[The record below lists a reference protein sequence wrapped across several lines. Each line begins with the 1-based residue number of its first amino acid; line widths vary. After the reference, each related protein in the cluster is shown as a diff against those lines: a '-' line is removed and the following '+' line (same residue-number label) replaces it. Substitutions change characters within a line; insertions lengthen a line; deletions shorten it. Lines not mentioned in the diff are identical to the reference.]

1 MCKLDRASSKP
12 IIKSKTMITIDD
24 FNNEMLFWV
33 VVLLGLRMATN
44 RVVGNNYAT
53 HDGSISPRL
62 AFFVCMH
69 SKLMDISSP
78 ANRRKAVID
87 VGSGSGNVAFVASS
101 QSHSWRTVIGIEIVP
116 ERVSQLLERVE
127 RLRGANAPFAIPTI
141 VHGDFAARGTAN
153 PYTAAID
160 GGPVIMWL
168 NNGQERLVTY
178 SVPNLQGQLEDRLRD
193 CREGSIL
200 VSMSRCF
207 RGDRS
212 WHEEGFKMSVLP
224 RDVSWRSRG
233 EEEDEFD
240 GLGTEIEETLFKYTK
255 RSFPQPLAPGE
266 SPRRRRDPAYERL
279 TFPTHQRIG
288 VNIE

>member
-1 MCKLDRASSKP
+1 
-12 IIKSKTMITIDD
+12 
-24 FNNEMLFWV
+24 
-33 VVLLGLRMATN
+33 
-44 RVVGNNYAT
+44 
-53 HDGSISPRL
+53 
-62 AFFVCMH
+62 
-69 SKLMDISSP
+69 
-78 ANRRKAVID
+78 
-87 VGSGSGNVAFVASS
+87 
-101 QSHSWRTVIGIEIVP
+101 
-116 ERVSQLLERVE
+116 
-127 RLRGANAPFAIPTI
+127 
-141 VHGDFAARGTAN
+141 
-153 PYTAAID
+153 
-160 GGPVIMWL
+160 MWL

-233 EEEDEFD
+233 EEEDNFD
-240 GLGTEIEETLFKYTK
+240 GLCTEIEETLFKYTK

-266 SPRRRRDPAYERL
+266 SPRRRRDPAYKRL